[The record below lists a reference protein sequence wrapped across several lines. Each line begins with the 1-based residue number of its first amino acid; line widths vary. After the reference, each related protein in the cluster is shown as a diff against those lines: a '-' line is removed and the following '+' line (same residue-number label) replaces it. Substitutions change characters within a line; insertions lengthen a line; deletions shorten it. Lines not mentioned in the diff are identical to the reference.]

1 MSDPN
6 ARAVL
11 NHLIE
16 TCKDGERGF
25 RHAAEL
31 VSDPGLKALLIDF
44 AGWRARLADELL
56 PHAQRL
62 GGSAASGGTAAAA
75 MHRRWMDVRSN
86 LSGHDDRTILAEA
99 RRGDT
104 VTLAAYKKA
113 LEGALPISVRDV
125 VERHFAEVRD
135 THDDLDRSLT
145 EAR

>member
-16 TCKDGERGF
+16 TCKDGEHGF
-25 RHAAEL
+25 LHAAEL
-31 VSDPGLKALLIDF
+31 VGDPGLKTLLIDF
-44 AGWRARLADELL
+44 AGRRARLADELL

-62 GGSAASGGTAAAA
+62 GGPAATDGTAAAA

-113 LEGALPISVRDV
+113 LDGALPISVRDI
-125 VERHFAEVRD
+125 VERHFAEVRH
-135 THDDLDRSLT
+135 THEDLDRSLT
-145 EAR
+145 EAT